1 MADTRTHGVRSTYV
15 AGGCRCDACCA
26 ANTRYAKWRELHGT
40 VLVDSTPARD
50 HIAAL
55 RAAGVG
61 RREIARRARLAR
73 SVVNRL
79 AGVDR
84 SKPAARVRP
93 ETLAAILAV
102 TVDDLAPATVVDA
115 LGTRRRLQALISIG
129 WTQTDLAH
137 RTGLLLSTVN
147 ALVNERWAN
156 VQHGTH
162 LRVCRVFDELSG
174 TPGRS
179 DRARA
184 MAARRRWAPPLAW
197 DDDTIDDPTATPV
210 GVAAPSTKRTRAEIV
225 EDFLDTWA
233 DHAGDVRAAALRLG
247 VTEVALARTLY
258 LARQDGHDLAFHNVP
273 QHRKAS

>member
-1 MADTRTHGVRSTYV
+1 MNGPRKHGVRSTYV

-102 TVDDLAPATVVDA
+102 TVDDLAPAAVVDA
-115 LGTRRRLQALISIG
+115 LGTRRRLQALIAIG
-129 WTQTDLAH
+129 WTQTELAD

-162 LRVCRVFDELSG
+162 IRVGRVFDELSG

-179 DRARA
+179 ARART
-184 MAARRRWAPPLAW
+184 MAARRGWTAPLTW
-197 DDDTIDDPTATPV
+197 DDDTIDDPAATPD
-210 GVAAPSTKRTRAEIV
+210 GAAPAHAKRTRDEV
-225 EDFLDTWA
+225 LEDFHDTW
-233 DHAGDVRAAALRLG
+233 DEHLGDVQVAAFRLG
-247 VTEVALARTLY
+247 VTPTALERTLQLARR
-258 LARQDGHDLAFHNVP
+258 AGSDIRFHGSAVS
-273 QHRKAS
+273 RAS

>member
-1 MADTRTHGVRSTYV
+1 MNGPQKHGVRSTYV

-61 RREIARRARLAR
+61 RRAIASRAGVSLT
-73 SVVNRL
+73 VVTRL

-84 SKPAARVRP
+84 NRPAHRVRP

-102 TVDDLAPATVVDA
+102 TVDDLAPAAVVDA

-129 WTQTDLAH
+129 WTQTDLA
-137 RTGLLLSTVN
+137 RRIGVTLSTLN
-147 ALVNERWAN
+147 ALVNGRWAN

-162 LRVCRVFDELSG
+162 IRVCRVFDELSG

-179 DRARA
+179 ARARA
-184 MAARRRWAPPLAW
+184 MAARRGWTAPLTW
-197 DDDTIDDPTATPV
+197 DDDTIDDPAATPV
-210 GVAAPSTKRTRAEIV
+210 GVAAPGTKRTRAETL
-225 EDFLDTWA
+225 EDFLDTW
-233 DHAGDVRAAALRLG
+233 DEHLGDVQVAAFRLG
-247 VTEVALARTLY
+247 VTPTALERTLQLARRAGSDIRFHGSAV
-258 LARQDGHDLAFHNVP
+258 AR
-273 QHRKAS
+273 AS